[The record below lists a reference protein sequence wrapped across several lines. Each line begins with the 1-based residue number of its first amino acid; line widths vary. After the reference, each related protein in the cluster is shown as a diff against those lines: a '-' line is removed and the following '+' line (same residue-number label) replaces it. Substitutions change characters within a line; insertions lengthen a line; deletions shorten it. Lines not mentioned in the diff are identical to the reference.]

1 MKSKTKSRVPKS
13 QRREQQVSEALQ
25 ESGETLKENGITLDQ
40 WIESGRRIR
49 GQIIKEQYPDLKL
62 AKRRRGQP
70 RYPDLESLQGAAG
83 KLKRPMSWK
92 RIKAIIRDERAEKVL
107 QVLNGSRGK

>member
-1 MKSKTKSRVPKS
+1 MKSKKKSRVPES
-13 QRREQQVSEALQ
+13 NSREQEAVEALT
-25 ESGETLKENGITLDQ
+25 ELGETLKEKGIILDQ
-40 WIESGRRIR
+40 WIESSRRIR
-49 GQIIKEQYPDLKL
+49 GQMIKEQYPDLK
-62 AKRRRGQP
+62 ATKRRRGQP
-70 RYPDLESLQGAAG
+70 RYPDWESLQGAAG